1 MGLCRCYHNCCGND
15 KANEVY
21 TPRRERWCTDVL
33 CLVLLILA
41 WGGMGMLG
49 YMCAAV
55 KPQLLW
61 KLYYPT
67 DSYGQFCGRA
77 GSATEH
83 LPVAFYADLDA
94 DIERHWVDL
103 VAGRYVTFL
112 EEVTTL
118 CAARCPDGVSL
129 TEPTAYG
136 GAGYLLGLN
145 EDGVELGSGS
155 TTVPAYF
162 YSFRTEEFASRCLP
176 TTSSFA
182 GGSSDLCASPP
193 CTDAALNATLG
204 GTVTC

>member
-41 WGGMGMLG
+41 WGGMGTLG

-67 DSYGQFCGRA
+67 DSYGQFCGRS

-83 LPVAFYADLDA
+83 DK
-94 DIERHWVDL
+94 
-103 VAGRYVTFL
+103 GR
-112 EEVTTL
+112 
-118 CAARCPDGVSL
+118 AAAPGDTRPSRQ
-129 TEPTAYG
+129 
-136 GAGYLLGLN
+136 
-145 EDGVELGSGS
+145 
-155 TTVPAYF
+155 PA
-162 YSFRTEEFASRCLP
+162 RPHRQPPAVRAAAS
-176 TTSSFA
+176 
-182 GGSSDLCASPP
+182 
-193 CTDAALNATLG
+193 
-204 GTVTC
+204 

>member
-41 WGGMGMLG
+41 WGGMGTLG
-49 YMCAAV
+49 YMCAAD

-67 DSYGQFCGRA
+67 DSYGQFCGRS

-94 DIERHWVDL
+94 DIEEHWVDL

-112 EEVTTL
+112 GEVTTL

-136 GAGYLLGLN
+136 GAGYPLGLT
-145 EDGVELGSGS
+145 EDGVELSSRS
-155 TTVPAYF
+155 TTVPTYF
-162 YSFRTEEFASRCLP
+162 YSFRTEAEP
-176 TTSSFA
+176 EP
-182 GGSSDLCASPP
+182 GPEP
-193 CTDAALNATLG
+193 EPQPEPEPEPEP
-204 GTVTC
+204 